1 MCGIYDTCGCGVFII
16 IIYQSLML
24 HFYWLLIVM
33 YFFISNWI
41 GKLVS
46 IISSLNPKDIVTK
59 INELYIQP
67 KIKNI
72 RHTRLTGEVW
82 KSSFATMSKSQIQN
96 YISLSII
103 VVLTFYNRLI
113 AALYLWL
120 LHCLLFW
127 SQILLWISFYVIL
140 RDREGN
146 NVAYNIIWYV
156 LHISDFVTWMFHHKF
171 L

>member
-1 MCGIYDTCGCGVFII
+1 MCGIYDTCGCGVFIT

-72 RHTRLTGEVW
+72 RHTRLTGEV
-82 KSSFATMSKSQIQN
+82 
-96 YISLSII
+96 
-103 VVLTFYNRLI
+103 
-113 AALYLWL
+113 
-120 LHCLLFW
+120 
-127 SQILLWISFYVIL
+127 
-140 RDREGN
+140 
-146 NVAYNIIWYV
+146 
-156 LHISDFVTWMFHHKF
+156 
-171 L
+171 